1 MIKKLS
7 RMICAVLALGICL
20 SAALPVY
27 ADQKTTAVN
36 KEMVFVDGFM
46 DTAYGDSGKITVDK
60 IVKQNGDSNTT
71 GEIYILYDNTNIYI
85 YGDIKDSSRT
95 ITQPEQ
101 AWTTDSVEIQLDLD
115 CYDASHAIGSGYTG
129 LFRVVRY
136 TSSVVVAEK
145 STSPAFLAVASG
157 IQCVV
162 VDNGEDGYT
171 FEAAIPHGNN
181 FRGAKLGVSCLINDA
196 ADDVKGLKAMVFMN
210 STNKGGYFGTG
221 DLYKFTLNNFSNAR
235 ESDAST
241 YITDSSSSNASS
253 TASGDVTSENAST
266 IDTSNQTSTGGS
278 SDITI
283 PKDNNGGGIN
293 PIFLYAGVA
302 AAAVA
307 VILAIIIVSV
317 KKNRKKKSQSTES
330 KDGKTDENH

>member
-101 AWTTDSVEIQLDLD
+101 AWTTDSVEIQLDLG
-115 CYDASHAIGSGYTG
+115 CYDTSHAIGSGYTG

-157 IQCVV
+157 IQCAV
-162 VDNGEDGYT
+162 VDKGEDGYT

-235 ESDAST
+235 ASDAST
-241 YITDSSSSNASS
+241 YITDSSSSNVSS
-253 TASGDVTSENAST
+253 TASGDATSENTST
-266 IDTSNQTSTGGS
+266 VDTSSQASTGGS

-283 PKDNNGGGIN
+283 PKDNNGGGLN
-293 PIFLYAGVA
+293 PIFLYAGIGT
-302 AAAVA
+302 AAVA
-307 VILAIIIVSV
+307 VILVIIIVSV
-317 KKNRKKKSQSTES
+317 KKNRKKKSQSAES
-330 KDGKTDENH
+330 KDKNRDENQ

>member
-46 DTAYGDSGKITVDK
+46 DTAYGDSGKITVDN

-115 CYDASHAIGSGYTG
+115 CYDTSHAIGNGYTG

-157 IQCVV
+157 IQCAV
-162 VDNGEDGYT
+162 VDKGEDGYT

-235 ESDAST
+235 ASDAST
-241 YITDSSSSNASS
+241 YITDSSSSNVSS
-253 TASGDVTSENAST
+253 TASGDATSENTST
-266 IDTSNQTSTGGS
+266 VDTSNQTSTGGS

-283 PKDNNGGGIN
+283 PKDNNGGGLN
-293 PIFLYAGVA
+293 PIFLYAGIG

-317 KKNRKKKSQSTES
+317 KKNRKKKSQSAES
-330 KDGKTDENH
+330 KDENRDENQ

>member
-1 MIKKLS
+1 
-7 RMICAVLALGICL
+7 
-20 SAALPVY
+20 
-27 ADQKTTAVN
+27 
-36 KEMVFVDGFM
+36 MVFVDGFM
-46 DTAYGDSGKITVDK
+46 DTAYGDSGKITVDN

-115 CYDASHAIGSGYTG
+115 CYDTSHAIGNGYTG

-157 IQCVV
+157 IQCAV
-162 VDNGEDGYT
+162 VDKGEDGYT

-235 ESDAST
+235 ASDAST
-241 YITDSSSSNASS
+241 YITDSSSSNVSS
-253 TASGDVTSENAST
+253 TASGDATSENTST
-266 IDTSNQTSTGGS
+266 VDTSNQTSTGGS

-283 PKDNNGGGIN
+283 PKDNNGGGLN
-293 PIFLYAGVA
+293 PIFLYAGIG

-317 KKNRKKKSQSTES
+317 KKNRKKKSQSAES
-330 KDGKTDENH
+330 KDENRDENQ

>member
-1 MIKKLS
+1 MTRKRS
-7 RMICAVLALGICL
+7 RMICAVLAFGICM
-20 SAALPVY
+20 SAVMPVY
-27 ADQKTTAVN
+27 ADQKTAAVN
-36 KEMVFVDGFM
+36 KEIVFVDGNM
-46 DTAYGDSGKITVDK
+46 DAAYADSGKITVDT

-71 GEIYILYDNTNIYI
+71 GDIYILYDNTNIYI

-115 CYDASHAIGSGYTG
+115 CYDTSHAIGSGYTG

-136 TSSVVVAEK
+136 TGSVEIAEK

-157 IQCVV
+157 IQCAV
-162 VDNGEDGYT
+162 VDKSEDGYT
-171 FEAAIPHGNN
+171 FEAAISHGNN

-196 ADDVKGLKAMVFMN
+196 ADNVKGLKAMIFMN

-235 ESDAST
+235 ASDASA
-241 YITDSSSSNASS
+241 YITDSSSSNVSS
-253 TASGDVTSENAST
+253 TASGDATSENTST
-266 IDTSNQTSTGGS
+266 VDTSSQATTGGS

-283 PKDNNGGGIN
+283 PKDNNGGGLN
-293 PIFLYAGVA
+293 PIFLYAGIGT
-302 AAAVA
+302 AAVA
-307 VILAIIIVSV
+307 VILVIIIVSV
-317 KKNRKKKSQSTES
+317 KKNRKKKSQSAES
-330 KDGKTDENH
+330 KDKNRDENQ